1 MLSPP
6 ARAGFFK
13 GNEMLKIKSVDKRS
27 AGKRLGAKK
36 GWSLAAFDGR
46 EVVDILDY
54 EYYDSQESFS
64 VDFETPEGTKRFEV
78 DKSAD
83 ESMGFEFEEECY
95 LSKPRP
101 CRNNCIFCFVAQL
114 PKGMRRTLYVKDDDW
129 RLSFVSGTYV
139 TLTNLAEGELERTRK
154 KNSARFMFPFMLPT
168 TMSDV

>member
-27 AGKRLGAKK
+27 AGKRFGAKK

-78 DKSAD
+78 DKLTRIHISEPTRQA
-83 ESMGFEFEEECY
+83 EISY
-95 LSKPRP
+95 AV
-101 CRNNCIFCFVAQL
+101 FCL
-114 PKGMRRTLYVKDDDW
+114 K
-129 RLSFVSGTYV
+129 
-139 TLTNLAEGELERTRK
+139 
-154 KNSARFMFPFMLPT
+154 
-168 TMSDV
+168 

>member
-1 MLSPP
+1 MKNVKP
-6 ARAGFFK
+6 ARKSGLFK

-101 CRNNCIFCFVAQL
+101 CRNNCIFA
-114 PKGMRRTLYVKDDDW
+114 
-129 RLSFVSGTYV
+129 LSLSCPRG
-139 TLTNLAEGELERTRK
+139 
-154 KNSARFMFPFMLPT
+154 
-168 TMSDV
+168 

>member
-64 VDFETPEGTKRFEV
+64 VDF
-78 DKSAD
+78 
-83 ESMGFEFEEECY
+83 
-95 LSKPRP
+95 
-101 CRNNCIFCFVAQL
+101 
-114 PKGMRRTLYVKDDDW
+114 
-129 RLSFVSGTYV
+129 
-139 TLTNLAEGELERTRK
+139 
-154 KNSARFMFPFMLPT
+154 
-168 TMSDV
+168 

>member
-78 DKSAD
+78 ERARTKVWVLNLKRSAIFPSPVRA
-83 ESMGFEFEEECY
+83 ETTAFFA
-95 LSKPRP
+95 LSLSCPR
-101 CRNNCIFCFVAQL
+101 
-114 PKGMRRTLYVKDDDW
+114 G
-129 RLSFVSGTYV
+129 
-139 TLTNLAEGELERTRK
+139 
-154 KNSARFMFPFMLPT
+154 
-168 TMSDV
+168 